1 MRLAKVTIA
10 GFKSFADTTE
20 FRFDVPIAGIVGPNG
35 CGKSN
40 VVDAIKWV
48 LGERSAKSLRGEA
61 MLDVI
66 FAGSAARKPLGAAT
80 VTLTFD
86 NPVTDA
92 GAADAKERRFL
103 AIDTEQVDVTRRLYR
118 DGGSEYLING
128 RRCRLRD
135 IKELFMDTGIGTNA
149 YSTIEQGR
157 VDAMLTANPIER
169 RVILEEAAGIAMFR
183 ARKIEAARKLER
195 TEVNLIRVREQLEQT
210 ERRLRVVRRQAAKA
224 RRQRELDARSRQI
237 RLDLALDLYHG
248 LRERLD
254 GLKSRIGD
262 LETQRKH
269 LEEVLRQLE
278 EEKQSAQIGR
288 HELEGRQR
296 DLERQRLELVA
307 ARKHAEQ
314 RRDLT
319 DRNLT
324 ETRQHVDDD
333 RGRLDDLTRRIDRL
347 DAELTDAESAIA
359 AAAERVAEAERAV
372 GEANDERA
380 RSQQALVESQQSGEQ
395 ARARVNQS
403 EQQQVELLA
412 RLESSDG
419 QAEGLKQQAAG
430 LDARSGDLQGE
441 IAVGREQ
448 HAEAEAR
455 LSTAQDQVKDLAAR
469 LAEHDRASATLGERQ
484 AALSERLADLR
495 QQQAAVETRLH
506 LLEEMH
512 QAREGLTRAVKAV
525 LDQPDRFPGVR
536 GVLGDAL
543 ETDRKSAPLVEA
555 ALGANLELLL
565 VERIE
570 HLKTLEAATRQLPGR
585 VGFIAMEGIAQP
597 PPEDPTGAAPG
608 WVTPILSMIE
618 VTPEA
623 RAAVERLLGRTVVVW
638 DLEAALMLGSGPLAG
653 WRFVTRHREVVEPDG
668 RVTTG
673 PAGSA
678 TGGDGWLSRRIER
691 ADLGLRL
698 AALNGQIE
706 ETSKEL
712 DRLTADSAQ
721 TQQQRAQVAQ
731 ELHTARH
738 RVVEKQYQ
746 AQRQASDLDR
756 IEREQARVSG
766 EREEV
771 DQRLERLGRDHR
783 ELQDRLAALTD
794 ALADQ
799 REAAEHAQ
807 SQLESIQ
814 DRCAQSQD
822 RLTAAKVEL
831 GQAGEKL
838 EAARSERRHVETTL
852 QETRQQRDLSTAQ
865 LHRRLSQI
873 EQYEATIADAD
884 DEIETAETARSDLEA
899 VSQAVEQ
906 ELVTADERVERAAER
921 LSEARTKAS
930 SLERDYHAVEISR
943 REVEVKRE
951 VLEEQTE
958 SGLEVDLAAAYVPY
972 RESRRAADAP
982 PLDQAAVQA
991 EIDVLRESIRKLG
1004 NVNLDAVEEEAL
1016 LEERNVG
1023 LANQVEDIDTATA
1036 QLKTLIDELDTK
1048 SRRRFELTF
1057 EAIRENFAGPDGMFR
1072 KLFGGGSA
1080 DMMMVPDENGQTDWL
1095 ESGIEIRAKPPGKE
1109 LRLVSQLSGGE
1120 KALTAVALLMAIFK
1134 SKPSPFC
1141 ILDEVD
1147 AALDDANV
1155 ERFCSIL
1162 KLFLEHSHFIIITH
1176 HKRTMQVC
1184 DRLYGVTMQERGVSK
1199 RVAVRLEQVG
1209 DGGELEESQ
1218 VKEEVTK

>member
-224 RRQRELDARSRQI
+224 RRRRELDARSRQI

-262 LETQRKH
+262 LEIQRKH

-430 LDARSGDLQGE
+430 LDARSADLQGE

-455 LSTAQDQVKDLAAR
+455 LSAAQDQVKDLAAR
-469 LAEHDRASATLGERQ
+469 LAEHDRTSATLGERQ

-543 ETDRKSAPLVEA
+543 ETDRKGAALVEA

-565 VERIE
+565 VRRMED
-570 HLKTLEAATRQLPGR
+570 LKTLEAATRQLPGR
-585 VGFIAMEGIAQP
+585 VGFIAMEGITQP

-706 ETSKEL
+706 ETSQEL

-756 IEREQARVSG
+756 IERERARVSG

-807 SQLESIQ
+807 SQPESIQ

-831 GQAGEKL
+831 GRNLFFEKRL
-838 EAARSERRHVETTL
+838 SSDNTISCASCHHPDFGFTDGSPVSTGIRGQKGGRSAPTVINRAYSVE
-852 QETRQQRDLSTAQ
+852 QFWDGRDLVGLFFAG
-865 LHRRLSQI
+865 
-873 EQYEATIADAD
+873 
-884 DEIETAETARSDLEA
+884 DL
-899 VSQAVEQ
+899 
-906 ELVTADERVERAAER
+906 TER
-921 LSEARTKAS
+921 
-930 SLERDYHAVEISR
+930 
-943 REVEVKRE
+943 
-951 VLEEQTE
+951 
-958 SGLEVDLAAAYVPY
+958 
-972 RESRRAADAP
+972 
-982 PLDQAAVQA
+982 QA
-991 EIDVLRESIRKLG
+991 EIAFDRVLGVDRLDYSKGIPLRIEAYGRFLQSHPEWRGRVRFEQWCAPSRQSVPAYREELATVERLVAGLAAEEWFGEDALHFDLSVHPASEVAAGYREARVCLVTSLADG
-1004 NVNLDAVEEEAL
+1004 MNLVAKEFVAVQPPADPGVLVLSRGCGAAEELTEAL
-1016 LEERNVG
+1016 LVDPG
-1023 LANQVEDIDTATA
+1023 DVDGTA
-1036 QLKTLIDELDTK
+1036 D
-1048 SRRRFELTF
+1048 
-1057 EAIRENFAGPDGMFR
+1057 AIARA
-1072 KLFGGGSA
+1072 
-1080 DMMMVPDENGQTDWL
+1080 L
-1095 ESGIEIRAKPPGKE
+1095 EMP
-1109 LRLVSQLSGGE
+1109 
-1120 KALTAVALLMAIFK
+1120 
-1134 SKPSPFC
+1134 
-1141 ILDEVD
+1141 LDERI
-1147 AALDDANV
+1147 ARWEALHSAVEANTALMWRD
-1155 ERFCSIL
+1155 RF
-1162 KLFLEHSHFIIITH
+1162 
-1176 HKRTMQVC
+1176 
-1184 DRLYGVTMQERGVSK
+1184 
-1199 RVAVRLEQVG
+1199 VRALAE
-1209 DGGELEESQ
+1209 
-1218 VKEEVTK
+1218 